1 MSSTLRR
8 MSANRDR
15 YLRAIAGFG
24 ATVDAIDPGGWDA
37 ASPCT
42 DWTARDVAG
51 HVIAIQH
58 SIIATIAGERSPMN
72 PMKDPG
78 RHAGTD
84 PVAAWR
90 AAVAAIV
97 DAVGDDEV
105 LARVVTTWRGDI
117 TVDEMLGYNVGDTT
131 IHTWDLARAGGVDDH
146 LDPELVEAV
155 LALYAA
161 MADVMAGTKMFGER
175 LDVAAEAD
183 PQTRLLAIVGRAG

>member
-1 MSSTLRR
+1 MRSTLRR

-24 ATVDAIDPGGWDA
+24 ATVDAVDPSRWDA
-37 ASPCT
+37 PSPCT

-58 SIIATIAGERSPMN
+58 SIIATIVGERSPMN

-78 RHAGTD
+78 RHAGAD

-97 DAVGDDEV
+97 AAVGDDDV
-105 LARVVTTWRGDI
+105 LHRIVTTWRGDV

-146 LDPELVEAV
+146 LDPDLVQAV
-155 LALYAA
+155 LALYTP
-161 MADVMAGTKMFGER
+161 MADVIAGTQMFGER
-175 LDVAAEAD
+175 LDVPSDAD
-183 PQTRLLAIVGRAG
+183 PQTRLLAMVGRRT